1 MHSQTPTPFEEGEK
15 QGLQNWQ
22 CQEGTAKVGT
32 GGGKGGKNQGLWPTM
47 EVFVRDG
54 HALAEQEV
62 SVGLA
67 DKVLQGI
74 NCGGQMGGEE

>member
-1 MHSQTPTPFEEGEK
+1 
-15 QGLQNWQ
+15 
-22 CQEGTAKVGT
+22 
-32 GGGKGGKNQGLWPTM
+32 M